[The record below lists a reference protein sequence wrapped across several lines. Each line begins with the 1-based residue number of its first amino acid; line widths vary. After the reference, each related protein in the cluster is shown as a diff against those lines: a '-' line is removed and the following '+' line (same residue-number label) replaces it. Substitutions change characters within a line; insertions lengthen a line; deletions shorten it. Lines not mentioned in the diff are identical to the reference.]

1 MYMKQILIFSMCLF
15 SFAAFSQEVTMS
27 AEVNRDS
34 VLLGNHLIVTFSI
47 ENGKGDFE
55 APSFDNF
62 MVISG
67 PNMSTSTQ
75 IINGVYSGTQT
86 ISYYIKPEEIGDFI
100 IPEAYYKMEDGNLS
114 TLPIPFTVYPNP
126 NGVIQE
132 DAQIQNG
139 MNFEFS
145 FPPSGL
151 FHEKSKKKKR
161 KSTRKKV

>member
-1 MYMKQILIFSMCLF
+1 MCLL
-15 SFAAFSQEVTMS
+15 SITAFSQEATLNAS
-27 AEVNRDS
+27 VNRDS

-55 APSFDNF
+55 APSLEHL

-67 PNMSTSTQ
+67 PNMSSSTT
-75 IINGVYSGTQT
+75 IINGAYSSTQT
-86 ISYYIKPEEIGDFI
+86 ISYYVKPEEIGDFV
-100 IPEAYYKMEDGNLS
+100 IPEAHYKMEDGTLS

-126 NGVIQE
+126 DGLIQE
-132 DAQIQNG
+132 DAEIQNG
-139 MNFEFS
+139 MNFDFS

-151 FHEKSKKKKR
+151 FQEKPKKKKR